1 MRAQIGLLTLAFF
14 APVAAGCISNEYV
27 IPKGEL
33 GRLAEIP
40 PARRGQ
46 HVHAIQEIGSRRA
59 DAVPAP
65 QEFPYVVEAE
75 APDVGVDLQIDG
87 NLNLGDV
94 GPQGGGRA
102 GVGPGGVRGSGRG
115 VPRSSGGSVVRGTPS
130 ASGSGSGQHGVSSP
144 SGRGHGS
151 SGGSAGGSGNWGGG
165 GGNIG
170 EEAFVLAVALFVIAA
185 LAVVGL
191 VASEGVRFDGTTQMS
206 PEQPVHLQQRGGA
219 EVVVPLADITREDV
233 AATVEAKVMDDE
245 GFGIRQLEHVLDRR
259 GATFKLDFGR
269 IAFEQATSTLANS
282 GPVAHIQVGYF
293 FTPSFGV
300 LATAGL
306 GGADDGL
313 GAILT
318 RHEFALEAQALPLA
332 LGPLRAGGYANGGF
346 AMAATTAGTGTAE
359 YGTAFGGG
367 ALFEMALTG
376 RMALTL
382 RAGGDLAH
390 FDDGWSPAATLA
402 GGIAIY

>member
-33 GRLAEIP
+33 GRLAEMP

-46 HVHAIQEIGSRRA
+46 HVHAIQEIGTRRA

-65 QEFPYVVEAE
+65 QEFPFVVEAE
-75 APDVGVDLQIDG
+75 APEVDADLQIDG

-94 GPQGGGRA
+94 GPQRGGRGRA
-102 GVGPGGVRGSGRG
+102 GVGPVGGRGSGRG
-115 VPRSSGGSVVRGTPS
+115 VPRSSSGGVVRGTPS
-130 ASGSGSGQHGVSSP
+130 ASGSGRG
-144 SGRGHGS
+144 GHGS
-151 SGGSAGGSGNWGGG
+151 SGSSVGGSGNWGGG
-165 GGNIG
+165 SGGGGGGGNIG
-170 EEAFVLAVALFVIAA
+170 DEAFVLAVALVVIAA
-185 LAVVGL
+185 LAAVGL
-191 VASEGVRFDGTTQMS
+191 VVSEGARFDGSVQMS
-206 PEQPVHLQQRGGA
+206 PEQPVHLQQYGGA
-219 EVVVPLADITREDV
+219 DVVVPLADVTRENLTT
-233 AATVEAKVMDDE
+233 TVEAKVMDDE
-245 GFGIRQLEHVLDRR
+245 GFGIRRLEHVLDRR

-306 GGADDGL
+306 GGANDGL
-313 GAILT
+313 GEILT

-346 AMAATTAGTGTAE
+346 AMAATTAGIGTAE

-367 ALFEMALTG
+367 ALFELALTG